1 VVEPLSIYGCRL
13 QTVWRYVDFGLNL
26 IDDPFLNIDVE
37 GLAWMVSGTG
47 VAIDTF
53 PGFEMALAHADF
65 APDEFINA
73 MTGQVQFPASGLSS
87 TFAYTVAEA
96 DGLEVVS
103 PQTDG
108 YFIQS
113 IDQFQTPSDT
123 LMMPYPL
130 NRNKP
135 VSEFSYFTW
144 RDTTK
149 LDVGGANS
157 GGVPP
162 GSGLPGTYPG
172 GSVPTIGLPLLMD
185 FKTFPAPTTAQ
196 GTNLLSIAGVN
207 FGINLPFFRAYSAG
221 GIDSS
226 QQQVLVDPASEITAK
241 VSDSGFYYGNADF
254 VTRVAVMHTIW
265 FDTGAVSSFNEVV
278 TLPPASQ
285 VPAGLEMHFAFRG
298 ATALTGS
305 TTAAVNANNYD
316 PYGDSLPPANAFGAT
331 FLNGDKTW
339 KSDISELSG
348 AKFIQVRVTFVAN
361 ADTGAVPA
369 LDAIGFAYSEN

>member
-1 VVEPLSIYGCRL
+1 
-13 QTVWRYVDFGLNL
+13 
-26 IDDPFLNIDVE
+26 
-37 GLAWMVSGTG
+37 
-47 VAIDTF
+47 
-53 PGFEMALAHADF
+53 MALAHSDF
-65 APDEFINA
+65 APDEFVNP
-73 MTGQVQFPASGLSS
+73 MSGLVQFPASGLST
-87 TFAYTVAEA
+87 TFANNVAEA
-96 DGLEVVS
+96 DGLAVVS

-108 YFIQS
+108 YTVQS
-113 IDQFQTPSDT
+113 IDQFQTPSNS

-135 VSEFSYFTW
+135 VSEFTYFTW

-149 LDVGGANS
+149 LDVGGASS

-221 GIDSS
+221 ASAVS
-226 QQQVLVDPASEITAK
+226 LVDPASEITAK
-241 VSDSGFYYGNADF
+241 VTDSGFYYGNADF

-285 VPAGLEMHFAFRG
+285 IPAGLEMHFAFRG

-316 PYGDSLPPANAFGAT
+316 PYGDSKPPANAFGAT

-348 AKFIQVRVTFVAN
+348 AKFIQVRVTFVAD
-361 ADTGAVPA
+361 ADSGAVPA
-369 LDAIGFAYSEN
+369 LDAIGFAYSED